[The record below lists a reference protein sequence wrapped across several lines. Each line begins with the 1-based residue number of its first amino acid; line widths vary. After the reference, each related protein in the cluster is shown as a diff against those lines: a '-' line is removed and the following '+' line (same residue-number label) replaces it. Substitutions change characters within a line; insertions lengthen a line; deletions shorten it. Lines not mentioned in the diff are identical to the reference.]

1 MFVLRVSEELEIKIS
16 DFGLAK
22 EVGHDDSY
30 VMAKKT
36 KLPIKWMSIESL
48 NGVFSEKSDVVSMIV
63 TLSWYSIDQQ
73 VEFLFE
79 NNFLEV
85 AHNAVTLV
93 LL

>member
-1 MFVLRVSEELEIKIS
+1 MSEDLQIKIS

-48 NGVFSEKSDVVSMIV
+48 NGVFSEKSDVVSGI
-63 TLSWYSIDQQ
+63 LPLCGKQKI
-73 VEFLFE
+73 
-79 NNFLEV
+79 NC
-85 AHNAVTLV
+85 
-93 LL
+93 

>member
-1 MFVLRVSEELEIKIS
+1 MHLITEFLFVYRVSEELEIKIS

-30 VMAKKT
+30 VMGKKT

-63 TLSWYSIDQQ
+63 A
-73 VEFLFE
+73 LFR
-79 NNFLEV
+79 
-85 AHNAVTLV
+85 
-93 LL
+93 